1 MNMEHGLHFKDIE
14 KENKTKK
21 MFFKM
26 KFDTKMKKYKQ
37 GKSPTGFMT
46 ESEFAVQ
53 KYDTKIQRK
62 YN

>member
-1 MNMEHGLHFKDIE
+1 
-14 KENKTKK
+14 

-62 YN
+62 YNWRQVAMV